1 MPQVKLIQVGLIRDR
16 DSGDGKKA
24 PGSISRPADAL
35 PWLTDILAKDR
46 ECFAAIHLDS
56 RNCPIAVEIVSVG
69 TLNASMVHPREV
81 FKAAILS
88 NAEGIIIAHNHPS
101 GDPTPSREDLELT
114 RRMVQAGEI
123 LGIEVLDH
131 IVVAPDGGFVSMG
144 EANLMGKP

>member
-16 DSGDGKKA
+16 SDGKEA
-24 PGSISRPADAL
+24 PGSITRPADAL

-56 RNCPIAVEIVSVG
+56 RNRPIAVEVVSIG
-69 TLNASMVHPREV
+69 TLNASMVHPREL

-88 NAEGIIIAHNHPS
+88 NDAGLVLAHNHPS
-101 GDPTPSREDLELT
+101 GDPTPSREDMELT
-114 RRMVQAGEI
+114 RRMVQAGDI